1 MEKFRTIISAVVVAA
16 VLAVFSAVYQAQWLF
31 ALIAAGAGTF
41 AVCVLRGIA
50 KSMYQPEESGDSEDE
65 RAWWQKALVVLKDN
79 RSVAYMI
86 LMGTMI
92 ISYMNPVSV
101 CVHLAFRLVPI
112 VLIEVGIQRFE
123 ENQELE
129 RQQEYK
135 PTKKAKKAKKKHYL

>member
-1 MEKFRTIISAVVVAA
+1 MERYRSFISAVVVAA

-31 ALIAAGAGTF
+31 ALIAAGAGILT
-41 AVCVLRGIA
+41 VCILRGIA

-79 RSVAYMI
+79 RSVAYLI

-92 ISYMNPVSV
+92 ISYMNPLSV

-112 VLIEVGIQRFE
+112 VLIEVGIQKFE
-123 ENQELE
+123 ENKELE

>member
-1 MEKFRTIISAVVVAA
+1 MERYRSFISAVVVAA
-16 VLAVFSAVYQAQWLF
+16 VLAVFSAVYQTQWLF
-31 ALIAAGAGTF
+31 ALIAAGAGILT
-41 AVCVLRGIA
+41 VCILRGIA

-79 RSVAYMI
+79 RSVAYLI

-92 ISYMNPVSV
+92 ISYMNPISV

-123 ENQELE
+123 ENKELE
-129 RQQEYK
+129 RQQEHK
-135 PTKKAKKAKKKHYL
+135 PTKKAKKAKQKHYL